1 MSVRC
6 PHCQTENLDNGRFCN
21 ECGAPLQHVAVGATE
36 RLPDAPSERA
46 CAACGTVNPEQ
57 AVFCVNCGRSLEAPV
72 AVSRPVATAP
82 QRAPT
87 LPAAPLPLM
96 PTARASIGLSRRSR
110 PNAAVWGG
118 VSGGVFLIGLAVLF
132 MTSWFWPGILVLLG
146 IMALFGTLFGGEPR
160 SSLTGAFWLI
170 GLAVVAQLGAWWP
183 GMLVLV
189 GLTAILGALLQAS
202 RGQRRTPDQQHRA

>member
-6 PHCQTENLDNGRFCN
+6 TQCQTENMDNGRFCN
-21 ECGAPLQHVAVGATE
+21 ECGAPLPQVAVGTTE
-36 RLPDAPSERA
+36 RLPDAPGERA
-46 CAACGTVNPEQ
+46 CAACGTINPEH

-72 AVSRPVATAP
+72 ELPRPVATAA
-82 QRAPT
+82 QRVPT

-96 PTARASIGLSRRSR
+96 PAARPPISRPRISR

-132 MTSWFWPGILVLLG
+132 MTGWFWPGILVLLG
-146 IMALFGTLFGGEPR
+146 VMALFGTLFGGEPR

-170 GLAVVAQLGAWWP
+170 GLAVVAQLNAWWP

-189 GLTAILGALLQAS
+189 GLTAIFGALLQAN
-202 RGQRRTPDQQHRA
+202 RGQRRARDEQRRV